1 MMDIARL
8 TRSELADFTANL
20 VTLLTGT
27 ELASIDAAVRA
38 ELIAAFGTLP
48 AQLAAQTAA
57 ATAIDNEKQSV
68 FSSRDETAEVLE
80 LLTRRTRDYLK
91 AGDAP
96 KSELELAGFGMRKQ
110 RSNAF
115 IAETPS
121 DLAAVGFSNGVNKG
135 SFTGN
140 NRSGMVVYEIWR
152 REGDEGAWH
161 SHILT
166 SKQSFKDEG
175 VTPGQYYEYR
185 VRARARQNDSD
196 YSNTTVVYG
205 VM

>member
-1 MMDIARL
+1 MDISKF
-8 TRSELADFTANL
+8 TKSELADFTANL

-38 ELIAAFGTLP
+38 DLIAAFGTLP

-57 ATAIDNEKQSV
+57 AAAIDNEKQSV
-68 FSSRDETAEVLE
+68 FSSRDETAGELE
-80 LLTRRTRDYLK
+80 FLTRQTRDFLK
-91 AGDAP
+91 ASNAP
-96 KSELELAGFGMRKQ
+96 KKEFDLAGFDYPKVP
-110 RSNAF
+110 AAEY
-115 IAETPS
+115 IAQTPT
-121 DLAAVGFSNGVNKG
+121 DLAAVGFSNGVNTGGFK
-135 SFTGN
+135 GN
-140 NRSGMVVYEIWR
+140 NRYGLVVYEVWR

-196 YSNTTVVYG
+196 FSNSTVVYG

>member
-1 MMDIARL
+1 MDISKF
-8 TRSELADFTANL
+8 TMSDLADFTANL

-38 ELIAAFGTLP
+38 DLIAAFGTLP
-48 AQLAAQTAA
+48 AQLATQTAA
-57 ATAIDNEKQSV
+57 ATAIDNEKQSA
-68 FSSRDETAEVLE
+68 FSSRDETAGELV

-96 KSELELAGFGMRKQ
+96 KSELELAGFSMPKQ
-110 RSNAF
+110 RSNAYT
-115 IAETPS
+115 AETPS
-121 DLAAVGFSNGVNKG
+121 DLAAVGFSNGVNRG
-135 SFTGN
+135 GFSGN
-140 NRSGMVVYEIWR
+140 NRNGTVVYEIWR

-185 VRARARQNDSD
+185 VRARARQTISD